1 MYTNSL
7 IGPLLT
13 LASGKAERRQVHPLQ
28 LHQQLG
34 WCSRDC
40 CTPYERDCCA
50 PIGIYVFYVR
60 TITNKIQFAKK
71 IYHIYQQQ
79 HNLLAFSK
87 TKAGRFPIFQLSY
100 QDIYQPICQFS
111 IENTHNRRF
120 II

>member
-1 MYTNSL
+1 MNETAA
-7 IGPLLT
+7 P
-13 LASGKAERRQVHPLQ
+13 
-28 LHQQLG
+28 
-34 WCSRDC
+34 
-40 CTPYERDCCA
+40 
-50 PIGIYVFYVR
+50 PIGICVFYVR
-60 TITNKIQFAKK
+60 IITNKIQFAKK
-71 IYHIYQQQ
+71 IYHIYQQR

>member
-1 MYTNSL
+1 ML
-7 IGPLLT
+7 WQAAKP
-13 LASGKAERRQVHPLQ
+13 SGDK
-28 LHQQLG
+28 
-34 WCSRDC
+34 
-40 CTPYERDCCA
+40 CTPYNCTNNLVGAAETA
-50 PIGIYVFYVR
+50 APPIGICVFYVR
-60 TITNKIQFAKK
+60 IITNKIQFAKK

-111 IENTHNRRF
+111 IENTHNHRF

>member
-7 IGPLLT
+7 VG
-13 LASGKAERRQVHPLQ
+13 AAETAAP
-28 LHQQLG
+28 
-34 WCSRDC
+34 
-40 CTPYERDCCA
+40 PYGHLRVLCKNNHKQNLVCE
-50 PIGIYVFYVR
+50 
-60 TITNKIQFAKK
+60 K